1 LPQKAAACRD
11 SNKSAAL
18 ITGLAGSAY
27 TAQRRWA
34 DLLGNETAN
43 TSSDR
48 LAPTAGSLNGSKAL
62 LNSVAAFYDIGA
74 ILTRESVKVNKQKR
88 KKKESFRFY
97 RCSS

>member
-1 LPQKAAACRD
+1 M
-11 SNKSAAL
+11 

-43 TSSDR
+43 ASSDR
-48 LAPTAGSLNGSKAL
+48 LTPTAGSLNGTKTL
-62 LNSVAAFYDIGA
+62 LNSVVAFCDIA
-74 ILTRESVKVNKQKR
+74 DILTRESVKVNKQKR
-88 KKKESFRFY
+88 KKKERILFY